1 MNKKLVR
8 LATLLFVLTVVII
21 TFIHSLTKGFHMNWS
36 ISRYMGSEPW
46 SAILFC
52 LSNFVVIALVLKYL
66 YGVKKEHHLSTIWWI
81 LVLLMVVCYVMLS
94 IFPVGLFDK
103 MWGRFGTVSSIHQCS
118 AYILFLMMILIT
130 AVTMYEVKKGTIMH
144 VFGASAIVLS
154 LGVVAGFLFGVVFF
168 TEHMYILES
177 GYVLLNLVF
186 YSLIPR
192 GTIEEN

>member
-21 TFIHSLTKGFHMNWS
+21 TFIHSLTKGFHLNWS

-103 MWGRFGTVSSIHQCS
+103 MWGRFGTVSNIHQCS

-144 VFGASAIVLS
+144 VLARLQ
-154 LGVVAGFLFGVVFF
+154 LCFL
-168 TEHMYILES
+168 LAWWLDS
-177 GYVLLNLVF
+177 CLV
-186 YSLIPR
+186 
-192 GTIEEN
+192 